1 MTLIGYMESHFQEEF
16 ASLEDKTAA
25 RTQVIH
31 VFQCG
36 GFVAMSLQAVS
47 LRQPH
52 EIEALLV
59 LRTTQIFSKWPGIQP
74 EVARN
79 TTEIEYVL
87 VPRTQLD
94 CNDKDLL
101 YNGSSCA
108 IVLCWWLVSAQDF
121 NSERKESTV
130 KWKTAEKTQPLQQ
143 YSS

>member
-59 LRTTQIFSKWPGIQP
+59 LRTTQIFSK
-74 EVARN
+74 
-79 TTEIEYVL
+79 
-87 VPRTQLD
+87 
-94 CNDKDLL
+94 
-101 YNGSSCA
+101 
-108 IVLCWWLVSAQDF
+108 
-121 NSERKESTV
+121 
-130 KWKTAEKTQPLQQ
+130 
-143 YSS
+143 